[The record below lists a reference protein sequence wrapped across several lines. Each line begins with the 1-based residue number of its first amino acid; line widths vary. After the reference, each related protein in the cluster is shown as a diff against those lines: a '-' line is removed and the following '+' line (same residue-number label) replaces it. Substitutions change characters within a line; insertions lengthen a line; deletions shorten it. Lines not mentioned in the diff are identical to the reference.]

1 MVFCHGCGNSI
12 HETAITCPRC
22 GAPQKAVATT
32 ATAAASPDQ
41 WASITAFVVGII
53 DLILI
58 MSEPDGSWDSDTVVG
73 GVIFG
78 IIPIIFGV
86 ISLSG
91 KQQGQWM
98 AITGLILGIL
108 TVLVSF
114 GSL

>member
-53 DLILI
+53 DILLI
-58 MSEPDGSWDSDTVVG
+58 MAEPDGSWDSDAVVG

-78 IIPIIFGV
+78 IIPIIFGA
-86 ISLSG
+86 ISLTG